1 MLQLMLV
8 VVVLV
13 LVDIGRRVVIQH
25 RVWTAVHQSEE
36 RADIFFVCATV
47 VAVMMIYL
55 LLLLFGGIISGVV
68 EEVTAVDVIL
78 EHAWRSLDVI
88 LGGRTLQH
96 LTGRILQV
104 VVVEWEVVGVGQ
116 VGGLRHLR
124 NIREWH

>member
-36 RADIFFVCATV
+36 RADIFFVSAAV
-47 VAVMMIYL
+47 VAVMVIY
-55 LLLLFGGIISGVV
+55 LLLFGGIISGVV

-96 LTGRILQV
+96 LTGWILQV
-104 VVVEWEVVGVGQ
+104 VVVEWEVVGVGK